1 MSGAPTALLDTPHA
15 PAPAQQAQAAILAR
29 PATIERRMAD
39 AIRALAI
46 DATEAAG
53 SGHPGMPMG
62 MADAATALWSRVLR
76 YDASDPRWPDRDRF
90 VLSAGHGSLLLY
102 ALLHLTGHA
111 GMELGHLQRFRQLD
125 SPAAGHPEHGEHPAI
140 EATTGPLGQGLATA
154 VGMALAERMMA
165 ARFGRSL
172 VDHRTWVVASDGDL
186 QEGVSHEAACL
197 AGHLRLEKLT
207 VLWDDNS
214 VSIDGDAGLA
224 SSADPLRHFAALGWA
239 TRRVDGH
246 DPAAVAAALSLAVR
260 SKKPTLIACRTIIGF
275 AAPTKAGTAAAHG
288 RPLGG
293 TEAEAAKQALDWAH
307 PPFSVPPDLQVRWA
321 AAGSRGMAARRA
333 WLKRLTRHPL
343 RAEFERVV
351 AGRLPD
357 TWHEATAEL
366 RAGLAESRPAMA
378 TREASQRALDVLA
391 PVVPELVGGSADVT
405 DSCRTLGRGMGA
417 VAPGSYGGRHIHY
430 GVREH
435 GMAACLNGLAL
446 HGGIVPYAGTYLVF
460 SDYMRPALRLAALMR
475 QRVVMV
481 LTHDSI
487 GVGEDGPT
495 HQPVEQLASLRAI
508 PGVTVMRPADAME
521 TVECW
526 ELALRRSD
534 GPTLL
539 ALSRQTVPA
548 LRTDAAENR
557 CARGGYVLQDADG
570 PRQATLIATGSE
582 VSVAVEARRMLA
594 EAGIAAAVVSLP
606 CWELFGQQAAEYR
619 AAVLGT
625 APRWG
630 IEAACGF
637 GWERWLGAGCIEGG
651 HFIGMDG
658 FGASAPGEDLFR
670 HFGITPEA
678 ITTAVKRR
686 LLPQEDMLNGR

>member
-1 MSGAPTALLDTPHA
+1 MPGAPAAMLDAPRA
-15 PAPAQQAQAAILAR
+15 PAPALQAQAAILSR

-39 AIRALAI
+39 AIRALAV

-62 MADAATALWSRVLR
+62 MADAAAVLWSRVLR
-76 YDASDPRWPDRDRF
+76 YDAADPRWPDRDRF

-154 VGMALAERMMA
+154 VGMALGERMMA

-214 VSIDGDAGLA
+214 VSLDGDAGLA
-224 SSADPLRHFAALGWA
+224 SSADPLRHYAALGWA
-239 TRRVDGH
+239 TKRVDGH

-288 RPLGG
+288 RPLGE
-293 TEAEAAKQALDWAH
+293 TEAEAAKQALDWTH
-307 PPFSVPPDLQVRWA
+307 PPFCVPPDLVARWL
-321 AAGSRGMAARRA
+321 AAGSRGTAARRA
-333 WLKRLTRHPL
+333 WLKRVTRHPL

-366 RAGLAESRPAMA
+366 RAELAESRPGMA
-378 TREASQRALDVLA
+378 TREASQRALNALA
-391 PVVPELVGGSADVT
+391 PVIPELVGGSADVT
-405 DSCRTLGRGMGA
+405 DSCRTLGRGMAA
-417 VAPGSYGGRHIHY
+417 VGPGSYAGRHIHY

-446 HGGIVPYAGTYLVF
+446 HGGILPYAGAYLVF

-495 HQPVEQLASLRAI
+495 HQPVEQLASLRAM
-508 PGVTVMRPADAME
+508 PGLQVMRPADALE

-526 ELALRRSD
+526 ELALRRAD
-534 GPTLL
+534 GPTVL
-539 ALSRQTVPA
+539 ALSRQAVPA
-548 LRTDAAENR
+548 LRTDAGENR

-570 PRQATLIATGSE
+570 PRQATLVATGSE
-582 VSVAVEARRMLA
+582 VSVAMEARRMLA

-637 GWERWLGAGCIEGG
+637 GWERWLGPDCTSNGA
-651 HFIGMDG
+651 FIGMDG
-658 FGASAPGEDLFR
+658 FGASAPGEHLFR

-686 LLPQEDMLNGR
+686 LAPQKEDPNGR